1 MATSGGA
8 VSPSTASSKVQ
19 LAALL
24 LLVIAA
30 VHAMAVVW
38 LAPVVPE
45 DDAYITLRYAAN
57 LAEGHGLVYNL
68 RQNVLATTSPL
79 YAVLLAAVA
88 KAAGVAAL
96 PAASV
101 RLNLLWIPAAAV
113 LLVLL
118 LRRLGLEAPLPELAA
133 AWLLTMPET
142 LTVALGGME
151 AWFFATLALAAFS
164 AAAWRRWMLAG
175 VFAAAATLVRPE
187 GAFAALIIVVSC
199 WFSDRG
205 RIGAAV
211 RGAVVPLAAW
221 AVVTAFVYG
230 SPLPQSVAAKVA
242 APGGAASVMRALIER
257 TGQWLLGAGTGS
269 WLGIVAL
276 GLSLALAS
284 VAVLT
289 PRPGAG
295 TLAQTLPLYLVLVL
309 LEFVVGSPGWYPWYG
324 GIVLVPWI
332 IAVVLGFDAIAVRGG
347 TFRPELRAGVA
358 ILVGAL
364 ALVGLVGSVLATR
377 LPLWPGSAYGV
388 YTPYRLRILSYL
400 RAANWLNAQA
410 APGSS
415 AMAAEI
421 GMFGFA
427 YRNGPVLDP
436 IGLVTREALDCRA
449 PLGPDNPTGGAISPE
464 LVRRTRPDFLVT
476 IPMYGRLLAKDDAF
490 LAHYRL
496 AAAFDVPHRPYPA
509 YRTLV
514 YAREDAALTR

>member
-1 MATSGGA
+1 MATAEGVASH
-8 VSPSTASSKVQ
+8 STARSKLQ
-19 LAALL
+19 LAGW
-24 LLVIAA
+24 LLVVIAG

-57 LAEGHGLVYNL
+57 LADGHGLVYNPG
-68 RQNVLATTSPL
+68 QNILATTSPL
-79 YAVLLAAVA
+79 YAVLLAAFA

-101 RLNLLWIPAAAV
+101 RLNLLWIPAAAI
-113 LLVLL
+113 LLALL
-118 LRRLGLEAPLPELAA
+118 LRRLGLESPLPELAA

-164 AAAWRRWMLAG
+164 AAAWRHWTLAG

-199 WFSDRG
+199 WLADRRLILG
-205 RIGAAV
+205 VVKGAA
-211 RGAVVPLAAW
+211 VPLAAW
-221 AVVTAFVYG
+221 TLVTTFVYG
-230 SPLPQSVAAKVA
+230 SPLPQSIVAKIA
-242 APGGAASVMRALIER
+242 APGGISSVTHALIER
-257 TGQWLLGAGTGS
+257 AGQWLLGPGTGAWAGVLAAVLS
-269 WLGIVAL
+269 IVLTA
-276 GLSLALAS
+276 
-284 VAVLT
+284 VAVLA
-289 PRPGAG
+289 PRPGGGA
-295 TLAQTLPLYLVLVL
+295 LARVLPVYLVLVA
-309 LEFVVGSPGWYPWYG
+309 LEFILGGPGWYPWYG

-332 IAVVLGFDAIAVRGG
+332 IAVVLGLDAIAARGG
-347 TFRPELRAGVA
+347 VFKPELRVGVA
-358 ILVGAL
+358 VLVGAL
-364 ALVGLVGSVLATR
+364 ALVGVVGSALATR

-427 YRNGPVLDP
+427 YRRGPVLDP
-436 IGLVTREALDCRA
+436 IGLVTKEALDWRA
-449 PLGPDNPTGGAISPE
+449 PLGPDNPTGAAISPE
-464 LVRRTRPDFLVT
+464 LVRRTRPDYLVT
-476 IPMYGRLLAKDDAF
+476 IPMYGRLLAKDEGF
-490 LAHYRL
+490 VAHYRL
-496 AAAFDVPHRPYPA
+496 AATFDVPHRPYPA

-514 YAREDAALTR
+514 YARVATALQR

>member
-1 MATSGGA
+1 
-8 VSPSTASSKVQ
+8 
-19 LAALL
+19 
-24 LLVIAA
+24 
-30 VHAMAVVW
+30 MAVVW

-57 LAEGHGLVYNL
+57 LADGHGLVYNP

-101 RLNLLWIPAAAV
+101 RLNLLWIPAAAI
-113 LLVLL
+113 LLLLL

-164 AAAWRRWMLAG
+164 AAAWRYWMVAG

-187 GAFAALIIVVSC
+187 GAFAVLIIVVSC
-199 WFSDRG
+199 WLSDRG
-205 RIGAAV
+205 RIVAAVEGAA
-211 RGAVVPLAAW
+211 VPLAAW

-230 SPLPQSVAAKVA
+230 SPLPQSIVAKIA
-242 APGGAASVMRALIER
+242 APGGVSSVTHALIER
-257 TGQWLLGAGTGS
+257 VGQWLLGPGTGAWPGVPAVVMS
-269 WLGIVAL
+269 VAL
-276 GLSLALAS
+276 VA

-289 PRPGAG
+289 PRPGG
-295 TLAQTLPLYLVLVL
+295 GVLARALPVYLVLVA
-309 LEFVVGSPGWYPWYG
+309 LEFILGSPGWYPWYG

-332 IAVVLGFDAIAVRGG
+332 LAVVLGLDAIAARGG
-347 TFRPELRAGVA
+347 VFKPELRAGVA
-358 ILVGAL
+358 VLVGAL

-377 LPLWPGSAYGV
+377 LPLWPGSAYDV

-400 RAANWLNAQA
+400 RAANFLNAQA

-427 YRNGPVLDP
+427 YRRGPVLDP

-449 PLGPDNPTGGAISPE
+449 PLGPDNPTGAAISPE
-464 LVRRTRPDFLVT
+464 LVRRTRPEYLVT
-476 IPMYGRLLAKDDAF
+476 IPMYGRLLAKDEGF

-496 AAAFDVPHRPYPA
+496 AATFDVPHRPYPA

-514 YAREDAALTR
+514 YVRVATALQR